1 MGRSY
6 LYKLSVSNSAIS
18 HLPLPHSLQPLN
30 SPPETTSASTEAG
43 LPPLFRPLL
52 YPNLTGGMRP
62 SRLSFSG
69 SYNARIQAAQ
79 WRPHCYV

>member
-6 LYKLSVSNSAIS
+6 LYKLSVSNSATS
-18 HLPLPHSLQPLN
+18 LLPLQPLN

>member
-6 LYKLSVSNSAIS
+6 LYKLLVSNSATS
-18 HLPLPHSLQPLN
+18 LLPLQPLN
-30 SPPETTSASTEAG
+30 SQPKTTSASTEAG